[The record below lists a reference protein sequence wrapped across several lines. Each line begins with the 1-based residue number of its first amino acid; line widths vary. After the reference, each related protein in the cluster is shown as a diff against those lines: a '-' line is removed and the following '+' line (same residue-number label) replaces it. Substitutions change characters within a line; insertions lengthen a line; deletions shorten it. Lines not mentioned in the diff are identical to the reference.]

1 METSQVGWRLLWAA
15 PNHQRAE
22 ERPAKLLG
30 SHLTVHFLTRRRLEC
45 LLSLA
50 PGSRMEDYLSVQNKR
65 MGELSISINIRIRLL
80 NVRFELST
88 FFVSNTNIIRNK
100 FALL

>member
-1 METSQVGWRLLWAA
+1 
-15 PNHQRAE
+15 
-22 ERPAKLLG
+22 
-30 SHLTVHFLTRRRLEC
+30 
-45 LLSLA
+45 
-50 PGSRMEDYLSVQNKR
+50 MEDYLSVQNKR

-100 FALL
+100 FALG

>member
-1 METSQVGWRLLWAA
+1 
-15 PNHQRAE
+15 
-22 ERPAKLLG
+22 
-30 SHLTVHFLTRRRLEC
+30 
-45 LLSLA
+45 
-50 PGSRMEDYLSVQNKR
+50 MEDYLSVQNKR

-100 FALL
+100 FALLWGEAQLCLPYVCLYKKNNSL

>member
-1 METSQVGWRLLWAA
+1 M
-15 PNHQRAE
+15 
-22 ERPAKLLG
+22 
-30 SHLTVHFLTRRRLEC
+30 TVHFLTRRRLEC